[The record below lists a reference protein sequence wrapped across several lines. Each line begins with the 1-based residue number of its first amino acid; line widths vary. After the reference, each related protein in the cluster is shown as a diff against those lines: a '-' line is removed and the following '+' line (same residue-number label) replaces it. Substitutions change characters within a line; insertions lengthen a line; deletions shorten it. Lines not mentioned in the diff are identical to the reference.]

1 MSNDITEKPSMT
13 VNRTTARGM
22 QFTPVCT
29 LLGEWLGG
37 TSKSISLPITFDEHI
52 GTMNFASHPQK
63 GDDKEAW
70 TPPQADYRTY
80 TFTQLKPIFKAMVEQ
95 GREFGGSAFEAGVPA
110 YSRTRK
116 DFANMFALKYTVSKG
131 KNEGQVRNLV
141 AHCMAN
147 VRNAHKRIDAKNLTE
162 QTVKAGKAWYVEGDE
177 KCVAHDNEKKAR
189 KAWARSTMFDGN
201 GDKTKVMSERVSGGY
216 GADWWVGIDKD
227 TKNARLA
234 EAKVYQQAESVGKV
248 EQFTLN
254 KLTLTNIVSMP
265 AIQVCKLAKK
275 AGAPK
280 DVHTGSGAKNR
291 CIAWFATDVKRLS
304 GLNL

>member
-1 MSNDITEKPSMT
+1 MSNDIMKKASMT
-13 VNRTTARGM
+13 VNRTVARGM

-29 LLGEWLGG
+29 LIGEWLGG
-37 TSKSISLPITFDEHI
+37 TSKSISLPITFNENI
-52 GTMNFASHPQK
+52 GTMDFTSHPQK
-63 GDDKEAW
+63 GDNKEAW

-80 TFTQLKPIFKAMVEQ
+80 SFTGLKPIFKAMVEQ
-95 GREFGGSAFEAGVPA
+95 GREFGGSAFETGVPS

-116 DFANMFALKYTVSKG
+116 DFANMFALTYKVSKG
-131 KNEGQVRNLV
+131 VNEGQVRNLV

-147 VRNAHKRIDAKNLTE
+147 VRNAHKRIDAKNFTE
-162 QTVKAGKAWYVEGDE
+162 QTVKAGKAWFVDGDV
-177 KCVAHDNEKKAR
+177 KAVPYDDEKKAR
-189 KAWARSTMFDGN
+189 KAWARHKDN
-201 GDKTKVMSERVSGGY
+201 Y

-234 EAKVYQQAESVGKV
+234 EASVYQQAESVGKV
-248 EQFTLN
+248 EQVQVNKFTL
-254 KLTLTNIVSMP
+254 TSIVSMP

-280 DVHTGSGAKNR
+280 DVHTGNGAKNR

-304 GLNL
+304 GLSL

>member
-1 MSNDITEKPSMT
+1 MSNDIGNISMT
-13 VNRTTARGM
+13 VNRTSARGT

-29 LLGEWLGG
+29 LIGEWLGG

-52 GTMNFASHPQK
+52 GTMDFASHPQK
-63 GDDKEAW
+63 GDDKTAW

-80 TFTQLKPIFKAMVEQ
+80 TFTQLKPIFKAMVTQ

-116 DFANMFALKYTVSKG
+116 DFANMFALMYTVSKG
-131 KNEGQVRNLV
+131 VNEGQVRNLV

-147 VRNAHKRIDAKNLTE
+147 VRNAHKRIDAKNFTE

-177 KCVAHDNEKKAR
+177 KCVAYDNEKKAQ
-189 KAWARSTMFDGN
+189 KAWARHKDN
-201 GDKTKVMSERVSGGY
+201 Y
-216 GADWWVGIDKD
+216 GADWWVGLDKD
-227 TKNARLA
+227 AKNARLA

-248 EQFTLN
+248 EQVQVNKFTL
-254 KLTLTNIVSMP
+254 TTIVSMP

-304 GLNL
+304 GLSL